1 MRERERERNYIRDT
15 IYIYISDRI
24 IYNKKSK
31 GGIEKMGKGKIIGV
45 DDRRR

>member
-1 MRERERERNYIRDT
+1 MRERERKKEI
-15 IYIYISDRI
+15 IFEILYIYISDRI